1 VGNNTTLHQWHANRN
16 IIRNEQLDDAMKP
29 RIGYFSFHNHR
40 WMLVN
45 EKLPVMKDLIED
57 REIPPG
63 SMVELTNEKR
73 LLLGGRIAIVS
84 IANV

>member
-1 VGNNTTLHQWHANRN
+1 
-16 IIRNEQLDDAMKP
+16 
-29 RIGYFSFHNHR
+29 
-40 WMLVN
+40 MLVN